1 MQELIKCHEEYKLM
15 FFFTAGPVVQP
26 PTNLRFASVTPTSIS
41 FTWQPPA
48 SHVSGYYV
56 TYEELGR
63 SPQQLIPQPHSG
75 QTYATITGINGT
87 RSIFALI
94 VQNSQ

>member
-1 MQELIKCHEEYKLM
+1 M
-15 FFFTAGPVVQP
+15 FFVTARPVVQP
-26 PTNLRFASVTPTSIS
+26 PTNLRFSSVTHTSIS

-75 QTYATITGINGT
+75 QTYATITGTHAIHA
-87 RSIFALI
+87 IFALI
-94 VQNSQ
+94 VQNLQ